1 MATINSTAT
10 TAAAGKIPTRRWGIA
25 ILLGFGILV
34 SYFDRVNLSV
44 SKDALF
50 GAFGISA
57 VTFGFLSSTYNWP
70 YMLLQ
75 IPSGLLL
82 DRFGVRR
89 VGIVS
94 TVIWTLASFA
104 AASSIGVVSL
114 FGARILLGIGEAPTF
129 PGTAK
134 ATAYWFP
141 KHERSLATAT
151 FDSMAKFS
159 SAIGIPLLG
168 WVLLRFG
175 WRENFALTGII
186 SVVYLALFLAFYR
199 NPSADRRLSQVERDY
214 IRSGGAQPE
223 DPVRAAAGSPLA
235 YLLKQGKVIG
245 LALGYGSYNYVFY
258 LLLTWLPSYLAEA
271 QHLDLKSS
279 FLYTAIPWLSATFA
293 ELIMGGWLV
302 DSLIQHGWNATRVR
316 RTILVG
322 GTSLGLGIFGVAYS
336 HSAPTAVF
344 WITLSITGLSI
355 AAPVGWS
362 MPGLIA
368 PRESV
373 GTISGIMNL
382 SNQLSGIA
390 APIVT
395 GFVVSATKNFEWAFM
410 VASAYLIIGIVAY
423 VFLLGDMAPIP
434 EPPGGGAPNS
444 ICA

>member
-1 MATINSTAT
+1 MAAINSTAT
-10 TAAAGKIPTRRWGIA
+10 TVATGKIPRRRWGIA
-25 ILLGFGILV
+25 MLLGFGILV

-44 SKDALF
+44 SQNALH
-50 GAFGISA
+50 GAFGISD
-57 VTFGFLSSTYNWP
+57 VVFGFLSSTYNWP

-94 TVIWTLASFA
+94 TFVWTLASFA
-104 AASSIGVVSL
+104 AAVAVGVKSL

-159 SAIGIPLLG
+159 SAVGIPLLG
-168 WVLLRFG
+168 LVLIHFG
-175 WRENFALTGII
+175 WRANFALTGVI
-186 SVVYLALFLAFYR
+186 SVVYLVLFFAFYR
-199 NPSADRRLSQVERDY
+199 NPSADPKLSQIERDY
-214 IRSGGAQPE
+214 IHNGGAQPE
-223 DPVRAAAGSPLA
+223 DAARAAAGAPLL
-235 YLLKQGKVIG
+235 YLLKQRKVIG
-245 LALGYGSYNYVFY
+245 LAIGYGSYNYVFY
-258 LLLTWLPSYLAEA
+258 LLLTWLPSYLAKA
-271 QHLDLKSS
+271 QHLDLKRS
-279 FLYTAIPWLSATFA
+279 FFYTAVPWLSATVA
-293 ELIMGGWLV
+293 ELIVGGWLV
-302 DSLIQHGWNATRVR
+302 DSLIQRGWNATRVR

-322 GTSLGLGIFGVAYS
+322 GTLLGLGIFGVAYS
-336 HSAPTAVF
+336 HSAQTAVF

-373 GTISGIMNL
+373 GTIGGIMNL

-395 GFVVSATKNFEWAFM
+395 GFVVAATKNFEWAFLI
-410 VASAYLIIGIVAY
+410 ASAYLFIGIAAY
-423 VFLLGDMAPIP
+423 ILLLGDMAPIP
-434 EPPGGGAPNS
+434 EPTEHP
-444 ICA
+444 IL

>member
-1 MATINSTAT
+1 LHYSVPVLAAIDSTVV
-10 TAAAGKIPTRRWGIA
+10 TAATRKTPRRRWGIA
-25 ILLGFGILV
+25 FLLAFGILV

-57 VTFGFLSSTYNWP
+57 VMFGFLSSAYNWP

-75 IPSGLLL
+75 IPAGLLL

-89 VGIVS
+89 VGVVS
-94 TVIWTLASFA
+94 TFIWTLASFA

-114 FGARILLGIGEAPTF
+114 FAARFMLGIGEAPTF

-141 KHERSLATAT
+141 NDERSLATAT

-159 SAIGIPLLG
+159 SALGIPLLG
-168 WVLLRFG
+168 LVLLHFG
-175 WRENFALTGII
+175 WRANFALTGIV
-186 SVVYLALFLAFYR
+186 SVVYLALFFAFYR
-199 NPSADRRLSQVERDY
+199 NPSADAKLSPAERAY
-214 IRSGGAQPE
+214 IERGGAQPE
-223 DPVRAAAGSPLA
+223 DPVRAAAGAPLI
-235 YLLKQGKVIG
+235 YLLRQPKVIG

-271 QHLDLKSS
+271 QHLALRRS
-279 FLYTAIPWLSATFA
+279 FFYTAVPWLSATIA
-293 ELIMGGWLV
+293 ELIVGGWLV
-302 DSLIQHGWNATRVR
+302 DALIQRGYKAALVR

-322 GTSLGLGIFGVAYS
+322 GTLLGLGIFGVAYA
-336 HSAPTAVF
+336 HSAENAVF
-344 WITLSITGLSI
+344 WITVSITGLSI

-373 GTISGIMNL
+373 GTIGGIMNL

-395 GFVVSATKNFEWAFM
+395 GFVVAATRNFTWAFL
-410 VASAYLIIGIVAY
+410 VASAYLLIGIAAY
-423 VFLLGDMAPIP
+423 VFLLGDMSPIP
-434 EPPGGGAPNS
+434 EPDS
-444 ICA
+444 

>member
-1 MATINSTAT
+1 MAAIHSTAT
-10 TAAAGKIPTRRWGIA
+10 AAVTGKIPRRRWGIA

-44 SKDALF
+44 SQNALH
-50 GAFGISA
+50 GAFGISDF
-57 VTFGFLSSTYNWP
+57 VFGFLSSTYNWP

-94 TVIWTLASFA
+94 TFIWTLASFA
-104 AASSIGVVSL
+104 AAVSTGVASL

-168 WVLLRFG
+168 LVLIHFG
-175 WRENFALTGII
+175 WRANFALTGVI
-186 SVVYLALFLAFYR
+186 SVVYLGLFFAFYR
-199 NPSADRRLSQVERDY
+199 NPSADSKLSPIERDY
-214 IRSGGAQPE
+214 IRNGGAQPE
-223 DPVRAAAGSPLA
+223 DAARAAAGAPLL
-235 YLLKQGKVIG
+235 YLLKQRKVIG

-258 LLLTWLPSYLAEA
+258 LLLTWLPSYLAKA

-279 FLYTAIPWLSATFA
+279 FFYTAVPWLSATIA
-293 ELIMGGWLV
+293 ELIVGGWLV
-302 DSLIQHGWNATRVR
+302 DSLIQRGWNAARVR

-322 GTSLGLGIFGVAYS
+322 GTLLGLGIFGVAYS
-336 HSAPTAVF
+336 HSAQTAVF

-395 GFVVSATKNFEWAFM
+395 GFVVAATKNFEWAFLI
-410 VASAYLIIGIVAY
+410 ASAYLFIGITAY
-423 VFLLGDMAPIP
+423 IFLLGDMAPIQD
-434 EPPGGGAPNS
+434 PPDTPAATS
-444 ICA
+444 VRT